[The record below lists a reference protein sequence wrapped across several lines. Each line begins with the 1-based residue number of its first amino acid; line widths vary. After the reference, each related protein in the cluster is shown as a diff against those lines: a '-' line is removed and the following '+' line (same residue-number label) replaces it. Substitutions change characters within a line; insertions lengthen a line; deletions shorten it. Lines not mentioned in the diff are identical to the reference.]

1 MLEFK
6 STFSQ
11 ALDNKVDN
19 IIIEHKALQSVVGF
33 LNNKN
38 GGTLIIGIDDKMN
51 VIGIEKDKFR
61 ENYDKFRRNFVQKVE
76 NLIGK
81 SILDRINMEL
91 REYKYKK
98 IFIVKCEARKKGSE
112 LVYLLSL
119 KDKITKELYIR
130 TEAKVVKLDGKEL
143 VDFVTEVNL
152 EN

>member
-1 MLEFK
+1 MAADHSGSFPASTFVKVIKEETIEETKKISKKKLELSRELEDLANIGAHFRDINYQNSKDQELDLLIQNHESSLLEFK

-76 NLIGK
+76 
-81 SILDRINMEL
+81 S
-91 REYKYKK
+91 
-98 IFIVKCEARKKGSE
+98 FI
-112 LVYLLSL
+112 
-119 KDKITKELYIR
+119 
-130 TEAKVVKLDGKEL
+130 
-143 VDFVTEVNL
+143 
-152 EN
+152 